1 LIIERLRRSPLPI
14 DYLSAIDY
22 LKGFETIFPMLVDG
36 HPFRTVWIPEEDPEI
51 VRIIDQR
58 RLPFAFILEDLKTT
72 DDVANAIQDMWV
84 RGAGCIGATTGFGMW
99 LAVKEAVLERDFDEA
114 LRRLADKLLSTRPT
128 AMNLSWAIDRQ
139 LQAIGRVD
147 GIPEKIEVAR
157 MTAQAIADEDATACR
172 SIGEH
177 GFGILKKI
185 AETKKG
191 EPVNV
196 LTHCNAGWLAFVDY
210 GSATAPI
217 YAAHDKGIPVH
228 VWVDET
234 RPRNQGAR
242 LTAWELSKHGVPHT
256 VIVDNAGGHLMRT
269 GQVDLVITGTD
280 RTTYTGDVC
289 NKIGTYL
296 KAVAAND
303 CDLPFY
309 VALPS
314 STFDWQV
321 RDGLREVPIEER
333 SSQEVSH
340 VEGFLDGTETSIRIL
355 PEESASSNPAF
366 DVTPA
371 RLITGLIT
379 ERGVCDAGE
388 ESILD
393 LFPEKR

>member
-1 LIIERLRRSPLPI
+1 
-14 DYLSAIDY
+14 
-22 LKGFETIFPMLVDG
+22 MLVNG
-36 HPFRTVWIPEEDPEI
+36 QPFRTVWIPEDEPEV

-58 RLPFAFILEDLKTT
+58 RLPFAFVLEDLQTT
-72 DDVANAIQDMWV
+72 DDVAIAIKDMWI
-84 RGAGCIGATTGFGMW
+84 RGAGCIGATAGFGMW
-99 LAVKEAVLERDFDEA
+99 LATKEAATDMNFDAA
-114 LRRLADKLLSTRPT
+114 LSRLSEKLRATRPT
-128 AMNLSWAIDRQ
+128 AVNLSWAIDRQ
-139 LQAIGRVD
+139 LAVIAQTD
-147 GIPEKIEVAR
+147 EIPEKIAKAKA
-157 MTAQAIADEDATACR
+157 TALSIADEDAAACR

-177 GFGILKKI
+177 GVKILEKI
-185 AETKKG
+185 SEAKHG

-196 LTHCNAGWLAFVDY
+196 LTHCNAGWLAFVDH

-242 LTAWELSKHGVPHT
+242 LTAWELLKHGVPHA

-280 RTTYTGDVC
+280 RTTRTGDVA

-296 KAVAAND
+296 KAVAAKD
-303 CDLPFY
+303 CGLPFY

-314 STFDWQV
+314 STFDWGA
-321 RDGLREVPIEER
+321 RDGLADVPIEER
-333 SSQEVSH
+333 SSNEVSF
-340 VEGFLDGTETSIRIL
+340 VEGILDETETAVRIL
-355 PEESASSNPAF
+355 PKGSATANPAF

-371 RLITGLIT
+371 RLVTGLIT
-379 ERGVCDAGE
+379 ERGVCDAEE

-393 LFPEKR
+393 LFPERK